1 MILEFWPNN
10 RSSALTSCCLSLLEF
25 FFSFF
30 KFEDKQC
37 WRCCCLFIFNIFGL
51 NYWPLPSEFN
61 WFFFLSWVCFLW
73 HFVVFYLFCMSF
85 FCFLLFAWPLE
96 KQQASQQQQQQQSP
110 LSPPPPKVPPPPKLS
125 PWQQPII
132 KSSTSYNQL
141 YSKFESGQQGNSNT
155 NRIGNEPPNPPVRQ
169 LKSAPVTKLRIRS
182 NLSAAEQ
189 LGVKSSSPKVNGGI
203 FLFSIEMLLWL
214 GMVYV
219 LSSRQKQI
227 LHITIINT
235 LLFLCKLKKKSFT
248 NST

>member
-10 RSSALTSCCLSLLEF
+10 RNSALTSYCLSLLEF
-25 FFSFF
+25 FFLFF
-30 KFEDKQC
+30 YCFKTKNVEDVVV
-37 WRCCCLFIFNIFGL
+37 CLFWIFLVLIIGH
-51 NYWPLPSEFN
+51 YHQSSTD
-61 WFFFLSWVCFLW
+61 FFFILSVF
-73 HFVVFYLFCMSF
+73 FMTFFYVFYLFCMSF
-85 FCFLLFAWPLE
+85 FLFLLFAWPLE

-125 PWQQPII
+125 TRQQPII

-141 YSKFESGQQGNSNT
+141 YSKFESGQHGNSNT
-155 NRIGNEPPNPPVRQ
+155 NRIGNEPPNPPVRK

-189 LGVKSSSPKVNGGI
+189 LGIKSSSAKVNGGI

-219 LSSRQKQI
+219 LSSRQK
-227 LHITIINT
+227 
-235 LLFLCKLKKKSFT
+235 
-248 NST
+248 

>member
-10 RSSALTSCCLSLLEF
+10 RNSALTSYCLSLLEF
-25 FFSFF
+25 FFLFF
-30 KFEDKQC
+30 YCFKTKNVEDVVV
-37 WRCCCLFIFNIFGL
+37 CLFWIFLVLIIGH
-51 NYWPLPSEFN
+51 YHQSSTD
-61 WFFFLSWVCFLW
+61 FFFILSVFFMTFCY
-73 HFVVFYLFCMSF
+73 VFYLFCMSF
-85 FCFLLFAWPLE
+85 FLFLLFAWPLE

-125 PWQQPII
+125 TRQQPII

-141 YSKFESGQQGNSNT
+141 YSKFESGQHGNSNT
-155 NRIGNEPPNPPVRQ
+155 NRIGNEPPNPPVRK

-189 LGVKSSSPKVNGGI
+189 LGIKSSSAKVNGGI

-219 LSSRQKQI
+219 LSSRQK
-227 LHITIINT
+227 
-235 LLFLCKLKKKSFT
+235 
-248 NST
+248 

>member
-10 RSSALTSCCLSLLEF
+10 WNSALTSYCLSLLEF
-25 FFSFF
+25 FFLFF
-30 KFEDKQC
+30 YCFKTKKC
-37 WRCCCLFIFNIFGL
+37 WRCCCLFILNIYGL
-51 NYWPLPSEFN
+51 SYWPLPSEFN
-61 WFFFLSWVCFLW
+61 WFFFILGVFFMTFCY
-73 HFVVFYLFCMSF
+73 VFYLFCMSF

-96 KQQASQQQQQQQSP
+96 KQQASQQQQQQSP

-125 PWQQPII
+125 PRQQPII

-155 NRIGNEPPNPPVRQ
+155 NRIGNEPPNPPVRK

-189 LGVKSSSPKVNGGI
+189 LGIKSSSAKVNGGI

-219 LSSRQKQI
+219 LSSRQK
-227 LHITIINT
+227 
-235 LLFLCKLKKKSFT
+235 
-248 NST
+248 